1 MMQQDTRLPHPTLV
15 LGACSPAS
23 PLADTAM
30 EAMS

>member
-1 MMQQDTRLPHPTLV
+1 MQQDTRLPHPTLA
-15 LGACSPAS
+15 LGASSPAS